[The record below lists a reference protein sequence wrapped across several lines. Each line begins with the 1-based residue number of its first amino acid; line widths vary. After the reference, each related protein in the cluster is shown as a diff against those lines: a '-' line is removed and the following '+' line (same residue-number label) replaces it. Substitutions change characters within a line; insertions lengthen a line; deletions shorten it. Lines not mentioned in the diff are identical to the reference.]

1 MRSSFRRIPCLMLA
15 SIVLIQLAS
24 MPALALDGGM
34 DMSSTAAGVSPGSQ
48 WTINDTMMV
57 ARIPSVD
64 VSPDGKKA
72 AYEVS
77 RAIMTGDKSDWQSHI
92 YVSDINGNNTTQ
104 FTGEDSS
111 DTYPQWS
118 PDGRYIAFISTRSGK
133 PDLWMIPVAGGEAV
147 QITDVESGVA
157 AFIWSPD
164 GKSISF
170 LAPDPATP
178 EKKRATNEKDDSQV
192 VGEDI
197 YVTGQPRTM
206 NHIWTV
212 STEKNSTGSYDLHR
226 VTGGNFTVS
235 SWDWSPDG
243 SEIAFSHAAGPGADD
258 YSTSDISK
266 VEISTGKITALASS
280 KAAETS
286 PLYSPDGKWIAMW
299 IDELPPSSFATDVFV
314 MPADGGELK
323 ALART
328 PDQQPIPIGWSNDSR
343 SIYFREC
350 NGTTDLISAL
360 PLDGSAPVEIS
371 RRGGV
376 IDSVELNSA
385 RSAFGFTFQNS
396 SEPVEAYVSP
406 VEPFNPAK
414 VSNVNLD
421 LPIGLLGRTEVISWN
436 STDGKKI
443 EGLLTYPLGYVP
455 GKRYPLLLVI
465 HGGPSSK
472 LSQDFIGGST
482 FYPISTIYPSA
493 AFSSQGYAVLRP
505 NPRGSGGYGAQFR
518 RANIRD
524 WGGMDYQDLMTGV
537 DRLID
542 RGIADKDRM
551 GVMGWSYGGFM
562 SAWIIG
568 HTDRF
573 KASSVGAPV
582 IDAIS
587 FDGTTDDQ
595 ILLPD
600 YFETEFWNDYQ
611 LYLAHSPIYS
621 VKNATT
627 PTLIQQGGDDI
638 RVPLTQGEELYS
650 ALHKLGVNVKMV
662 VYPRSGHEPE
672 EPKLLRA
679 IMNDN
684 MEWFNKYI
692 PLNQ

>member
-1 MRSSFRRIPCLMLA
+1 
-15 SIVLIQLAS
+15 
-24 MPALALDGGM
+24 
-34 DMSSTAAGVSPGSQ
+34 
-48 WTINDTMMV
+48 
-57 ARIPSVD
+57 
-64 VSPDGKKA
+64 
-72 AYEVS
+72 
-77 RAIMTGDKSDWQSHI
+77 
-92 YVSDINGNNTTQ
+92 
-104 FTGEDSS
+104 
-111 DTYPQWS
+111 
-118 PDGRYIAFISTRSGK
+118 IAFISARSGK
-133 PDLWMIPVAGGEAV
+133 PDLWMIPVTGGEAV
-147 QITDVESGVA
+147 QITDVKTGVA
-157 AFIWSPD
+157 GFMWSPD
-164 GKSISF
+164 GKSIGF

-178 EKKRATNEKDDSQV
+178 EKERAIKEKDDSQV

-212 STEKNSTGSYDLHR
+212 STEKNLTGYDLHR
-226 VTGGNFTVS
+226 VTEGNFTVF

-243 SEIAFSHAAGPGADD
+243 SAIAFSHAVGPGADD
-258 YSTSDISK
+258 YDAMSDISK
-266 VEISTGKITALASS
+266 VEINTGKITALADS
-280 KAAETS
+280 KAPETS
-286 PLYSPDGKWIAMW
+286 PMYSPDGKWIALC
-299 IDELPPSSFATDVFV
+299 IGELPLSSFATDVFI
-314 MPADGGELK
+314 MPTDGGEMR

-328 PDQQPIPIGWSNDSR
+328 PDQQPTLIGWSNDSR

-360 PLDGSAPVEIS
+360 PIDGSAPVEIS

-376 IDSVELNSA
+376 IDSVALNSA
-385 RSAFGFTFQNS
+385 RSAFGFAFQNS
-396 SEPVEAYVSP
+396 SEPVEAYVSSIK
-406 VEPFNPAK
+406 PFNPKK
-414 VSNVNLD
+414 VSNVNAD
-421 LPIGLLGRTEVISWN
+421 LPTGLLGKTEVVSWN

-455 GKRYPLLLVI
+455 GKRYPLLLII
-465 HGGPSSK
+465 HGGPASK

-482 FYPISTIYPSA
+482 FYPISTIYPYGT
-493 AFSSQGYAVLRP
+493 FSSQGYAILRP

-518 RANIRD
+518 RENIRD
-524 WGGMDYQDLMTGV
+524 WGGLDYQGLMTGV

-542 RGIADKDRM
+542 RGIADKDRL

-587 FDGTTDDQ
+587 IDGTN
-595 ILLPD
+595 D
-600 YFETEFWNDYQ
+600 YQLMMPEYFGTEFWNDYQ
-611 LYLAHSPIYS
+611 LYLAHSPIYY
-621 VKNATT
+621 VKNVTT

-638 RVPLTQGEELYS
+638 RVPLTQGEEFYS

-679 IMNDN
+679 VMRDN
-684 MEWFNKYI
+684 LEWFNRY
-692 PLNQ
+692 LSAS